1 MNWIFWLIL
10 VIVLSFVEIATVNLV
25 SIWFVASG
33 IVAMILSFFI
43 EDTAIITTIFI
54 LLGMLLLVIS
64 RPIVNKLRSKDNEK
78 TNLDRIIGEDA
89 IVTEEITKNEV
100 GEVKVDGIIKCNA
113 ADEIAIILDVKGNM
127 FLTDAIT
134 NEQVKYPFS
143 IQIDEI
149 LEENDENY
157 AKYFEKNQNILD
169 IIEFLWEN
177 IVLEVPISYTNAS
190 GTHLSG
196 QGWELNSKNE
206 DDGLDPRFEKLNEL
220 FKGGE

>member
-100 GEVKVDGIIKCNA
+100 GEVKVDGKRWSAISKDKC
-113 ADEIAIILDVKGNM
+113 VKGD
-127 FLTDAIT
+127 T
-134 NEQVKYPFS
+134 VK
-143 IQIDEI
+143 ILKIDGVK
-149 LEENDENY
+149 L
-157 AKYFEKNQNILD
+157 
-169 IIEFLWEN
+169 
-177 IVLEVPISYTNAS
+177 IVKKES
-190 GTHLSG
+190 
-196 QGWELNSKNE
+196 E
-206 DDGLDPRFEKLNEL
+206 
-220 FKGGE
+220 